1 MAPKSEAMLTIT
13 PRPAGS
19 MWRAAAWAHRKVPL
33 RFTARV
39 RDHTSK
45 PSSSDG
51 ATAPTPALLTRTS
64 MRPCSAA
71 SASNRA
77 VTAAGSDTSTVAAL
91 AAAGPADRRRSAV
104 ADASS
109 SSRSATTTVAPCA
122 ARSSA
127 IAAPRPRPAPVTT
140 ATRPSIGPVV
150 PQARALGGPVGSSIR
165 RVTAPTVVILA
176 AGQGTRMRS
185 RVPKVLH
192 DLCGRPMIAWSV
204 AAALEAGAG
213 KVVVVDGPDRDLEGR
228 LPDCVELAIQPE
240 ANGTGG
246 AVQAAAGHLGDETVL
261 VLNGDAPLVTTAVLE
276 SLLAAH
282 EAGGAQ
288 ATLATMV
295 LDDPA
300 GYGRILR
307 SEGASVQRVV
317 ETKVTGDASA
327 EELAIREVNA
337 GVYVFDGIALK
348 DALERLTPDNA
359 QGELYLPSTVE
370 LLQSVVAHPLDD
382 PTAMLGVNDR
392 IELARVRALA
402 QARIHAAHMRAGV
415 TIVDPSSTLIDVTV
429 RIGADTVVEPSSFLR
444 GATVIGERSV
454 VGPLTT
460 VIDSTLGDE
469 VTVLHSYLTTC
480 EVRDGATIGPFAY
493 LRPGTVLRERAKAG
507 TFVEIKNSDIGEGTK
522 VPHLS
527 YIGDADVGPG
537 TNIGAAN
544 VTANYD
550 GVNKHRTR
558 IGARV
563 KVSVHTSFVAPV
575 TIGDGAYTGA
585 GSVITDDVPPDALG
599 IARERQRNIE
609 GYAERAPRKER

>member
-1 MAPKSEAMLTIT
+1 
-13 PRPAGS
+13 
-19 MWRAAAWAHRKVPL
+19 
-33 RFTARV
+33 
-39 RDHTSK
+39 
-45 PSSSDG
+45 
-51 ATAPTPALLTRTS
+51 
-64 MRPCSAA
+64 
-71 SASNRA
+71 
-77 VTAAGSDTSTVAAL
+77 
-91 AAAGPADRRRSAV
+91 
-104 ADASS
+104 
-109 SSRSATTTVAPCA
+109 
-122 ARSSA
+122 
-127 IAAPRPRPAPVTT
+127 
-140 ATRPSIGPVV
+140 
-150 PQARALGGPVGSSIR
+150 
-165 RVTAPTVVILA
+165 VTAPTVVILA

-204 AAALEAGAG
+204 AAALEAGAA

-228 LPDCVELAIQPE
+228 LPDGVELAVQPK

-246 AVQAAAGHLGDETVL
+246 AVQAAVGHLGDETVL

-276 SLLAAH
+276 GLLAAH
-282 EAGGAQ
+282 EASGAQ
-288 ATLATMV
+288 ATLGTMV

-307 SEGASVQRVV
+307 SDGASVQRVV

-337 GVYVFDGIALK
+337 GVYVFDGSALK

-444 GATVIGERSV
+444 GTTVIGERSV

-550 GVNKHRTR
+550 GVHKHRTT
-558 IGARV
+558 IGAD
-563 KVSVHTSFVAPV
+563 VHTSVDTTFVAPV
-575 TIGDGAYTGA
+575 TVGDGAYTA
-585 GSVITDDVPPDALG
+585 ANSAITEDIPPGALG
-599 IARERQRNIE
+599 IARPRQTNIAD
-609 GYAERAPRKER
+609 YAERRRKPPAPEDTPS